1 MKASAQLFN
10 LLTVLV
16 IGMTAM
22 ACLCAGVTFAN
33 PQIFFNPLKPHDDAL
48 PLLVPTEPTSTP
60 VTPPVSFPTV
70 PPVGTAT
77 PAATVTAD
85 APATLAPSATVAST
99 DTGPTATH
107 TPFPSPVGPTETSVP
122 TEPPTR
128 TPTRRPPAAT
138 ATNPDYPGLPTDT
151 TPAASGT
158 PGAYP

>member
-10 LLTVLV
+10 LFTVLV

-85 APATLAPSATVAST
+85 APATRR
-99 DTGPTATH
+99 DTHLSNP
-107 TPFPSPVGPTETSVP
+107 EY
-122 TEPPTR
+122 R
-128 TPTRRPPAAT
+128 TP
-138 ATNPDYPGLPTDT
+138 NSDVMFVFSCFQY
-151 TPAASGT
+151 SIVIQ
-158 PGAYP
+158 